1 MCAARDR
8 ADDGGD
14 KVMVL
19 LDEWMKHD
27 ASETMVA
34 TTATN
39 RHGTLTVIIVV
50 DFSSLL

>member
-19 LDEWMKHD
+19 LDKWMKHD

-34 TTATN
+34 TATN